1 MWLFLGTR
9 KGEGEAVGGIISIGK
24 LYLETFELKL
34 NIGCGPGGQLEGYV
48 NIDNFPSILLGK
60 FSAIKKVL
68 WALGIIDSSKFVANW
83 SGIIRCDVSKG
94 IHYGND
100 SVDKIYSSH
109 LLEHIPKNRGV
120 FFIKECY
127 RVLKR
132 GGVMRL
138 VVPDLF
144 FHAEQYV
151 ETTRALIRR
160 EELPEDRSTHDNF
173 LNTICGAYLKK
184 RRYGAEHYYMY
195 DLPTL
200 VSILKNSGFENIKKC
215 EFKEGTDEE
224 LASFDS
230 RPNESMHL
238 ECFK

>member
-1 MWLFLGTR
+1 MKTY
-9 KGEGEAVGGIISIGK
+9 S
-24 LYLETFELKL
+24 LKL
-34 NIGCGPGGQLEGYV
+34 NIGCGPAGQFEGYI
-48 NIDNFPSILLGK
+48 NIDNSPSILLGK
-60 FSAIKKVL
+60 YLAIKKVL
-68 WALGIIDSSKFVANW
+68 WVLRIIDDSKYNANW
-83 SGIIRCDVSKG
+83 SGIIRCDVGKG
-94 IHYGND
+94 ILYGSG

-109 LLEHIPKNRGV
+109 LLEHIPKDRGV

-151 ETTRALIRR
+151 EATRALIGR
-160 EELPEDRSTHDNF
+160 EYLPEDRIHHDIF

-184 RRYGAEHYYMY
+184 NRRNGAEHYYMY

-200 VSILKNSGFENIKKC
+200 VSILKDSGFENIKKC
-215 EFKEGTDEE
+215 EFKEGADKE

-230 RPNESMHL
+230 RPDESLHL
-238 ECFK
+238 ECIK

>member
-1 MWLFLGTR
+1 L
-9 KGEGEAVGGIISIGK
+9 S
-24 LYLETFELKL
+24 LETFQLKL
-34 NIGCGPGGQLEGYV
+34 NIGCGPGGKFDGYI
-48 NIDNFPSILLGK
+48 NIDNSPSIILGK
-60 FSAIKKVL
+60 LSAIKKVL
-68 WALGIIDSSKFVANW
+68 RALNIIDESRFVADW

-94 IHYGND
+94 IHYGD
-100 SVDKIYSSH
+100 DTVDKIYSSH
-109 LLEHIPKNRGV
+109 LLEHIPRDRGV
-120 FFIKECY
+120 SFIKECH

-144 FHAEQYV
+144 FHAERYV
-151 ETTRALIRR
+151 EATRALIGR
-160 EELPEDRSTHDNF
+160 EKLPEDRTLHDVF
-173 LNTICGAYLKK
+173 LNTIYGAYLKK

-215 EFKEGTDEE
+215 KFKEGADKE

-230 RPNESMHL
+230 RPDESLHL
-238 ECFK
+238 ECIK